1 MSWEWIVVIVMVPIV
16 YLAICRFLNSRANY
30 YQIATEKTDWRKR
43 KYYKLKPIIGYLL
56 ISILLEEDKVE
67 KKVIIMSILA
77 LINAICMFATAL
89 VSYYVN
95 IRFVPAIF
103 WFTGL
108 VILVFTGAF
117 ANYNDRTVWDIWGR
131 KKK

>member
-1 MSWEWIVVIVMVPIV
+1 M
-16 YLAICRFLNSRANY
+16 
-30 YQIATEKTDWRKR
+30 
-43 KYYKLKPIIGYLL
+43 KPIAGYLL

-108 VILVFTGAF
+108 VSMLFIPVNF
-117 ANYNDRTVWDIWGR
+117 NDRTVWDIWGR